1 MTGGATPAAAVRL
14 RIRRAD
20 ADDATTL
27 AAIHAAAFA
36 ATGERAWR
44 EEEIARLIADDTI
57 TTLLAAAADDTPAG
71 FVMTRLGGHVADI
84 LTIAVAPAFQR
95 QGIGGRLLAA
105 ALTDA
110 ATFGAGRVFLD
121 VAADNAAAQALYRQ
135 QKFEPVGVRKNYYRR
150 ADGSRADALVLLLP
164 IGGGCGCDE
173 LS

>member
-1 MTGGATPAAAVRL
+1 MTGGATAATAVRL
-14 RIRRAD
+14 RIRRAGV
-20 ADDATTL
+20 DDAAGL
-27 AAIHAAAFA
+27 AAIHEAAFA
-36 ATGERAWR
+36 GTGERGWR

-57 TTLLAAAADDTPAG
+57 TTLLATLADGRPAG
-71 FVMTRLGGHVADI
+71 FVMTRLGGLVADI
-84 LTIAVAPAFQR
+84 LSIAVAPAFQR
-95 QGIGGRLLAA
+95 RGIGGRLLAA

-110 ATFGAGRVFLD
+110 AAGGAGRVFLE